1 MFSTLVDR
9 NSGFGGQ
16 AAIVGIGETDY
27 VRGAPFLPIEL
38 ILQASESAIAD
49 AGLTPGDID
58 GIIPPPGYTTSEEL
72 AANFGIDT
80 LRLATTVHMGGASAV
95 AALQHAA
102 LAVASGICRN
112 VLVVVGWN
120 GYSAFRPR
128 EGIPRPR
135 RGLDGSAVGDVVLD
149 FYLPYGARSAA
160 QFYSWIAMRYKQLYD
175 VRETDTGEI
184 ATTFRAH
191 AQLNERALMRGTPLS
206 MDEYLASRW
215 VSEPFR
221 LYDCCLETD
230 CACAV
235 VVSSIDRARDRPHPP
250 AVILAGAEGHPY
262 PADDI
267 ANRPDMFRIGLT
279 DAAPRALAAAGVRA
293 ADLDFMEIYDC
304 FTYVVL
310 LQLEALGLCE
320 RGEAG
325 AFVRYG
331 VLRLDG
337 GALPTNTHGG
347 LLSQGHMWGMNHV
360 VEAVRQLRGDAGGAQ
375 VEGAEIGCVTGW
387 GDFGDG
393 SIVVL
398 GRDR

>member
-1 MFSTLVDR
+1 V
-9 NSGFGGQ
+9 SGGELGSGSGGRT
-16 AAIVGIGETDY
+16 AIVGIGETDY
-27 VRGAPFLPIEL
+27 LRGASFLPVEL
-38 ILQASESAIAD
+38 MLQAADAAIGD
-49 AGLTPGDID
+49 AGLAATDID

-72 AANFGIDT
+72 AANLGIET
-80 LRLATTVHMGGASAV
+80 LRLATTVHMGGASPV
-95 AALQHAA
+95 ASLQHAA
-102 LAVASGICRN
+102 MAVAAGVARH

-149 FYLPYGARSAA
+149 YYLPYGARSAA
-160 QFYSWIAMRYKQLYD
+160 QFYAWIAMRHKQLYGTRD
-175 VRETDTGEI
+175 TDTGEI
-184 ATTFRAH
+184 AVTFRAH
-191 AQLNERALMRGTPLS
+191 AQLNERALMRGTPLT
-206 MDEYLASRW
+206 MDQYLDARW

-230 CACAV
+230 CAAAV
-235 VVSSIDRARDRPHPP
+235 VVSSIERARDLPHAP

-267 ANRPDMFRIGLT
+267 ANRPDMFRIGLS
-279 DAAPRALAAAGVRA
+279 DAAPRALGAAGVRA
-293 ADLDFMEIYDC
+293 HELDFMEVYDC

-310 LQLEALGLCE
+310 LQLEALGLCG

-325 AFVRYG
+325 AFVRDG

-360 VEAVRQLRGDAGGAQ
+360 VEAVRQLRGQAGAAQ
-375 VEGAEIGCVTGW
+375 VAGAEVGCVTGW

-398 GRDR
+398 RRDR

>member
-1 MFSTLVDR
+1 MGV
-9 NSGFGGQ
+9 NGFGGR

-27 VRGAPFLPIEL
+27 VRGAPFVPVEL
-38 ILQASESAIAD
+38 MLQAADAAIAD
-49 AGLTPGDID
+49 AGLAASDID
-58 GIIPPPGYTTSEEL
+58 AIIPPPGYTSSEEL
-72 AANFGIDT
+72 AANLGIDT
-80 LRLATTVHMGGASAV
+80 LRLATTVHMGGASPTAS
-95 AALQHAA
+95 LQHAA
-102 LAVASGICRN
+102 LAVANGIARH

-128 EGIPRPR
+128 EGVPRPR
-135 RGLDGSAVGDVVLD
+135 RGLDATAVGDVVLD
-149 FYLPYGARSAA
+149 YYLPYGARSAA
-160 QFYSWIAMRYKQLYD
+160 QFYGWIAMRHQQLYGTLD
-175 VRETDTGEI
+175 TDTGEI
-184 ATTFRAH
+184 AVTFRAH
-191 AQLNERALMRGTPLS
+191 AQLNERALMRGTPLT
-206 MDEYLASRW
+206 MDEYLGARW

-230 CACAV
+230 CAAAV
-235 VVSSIDRARDRPHPP
+235 VVSALDRARDLPQPP
-250 AVILAGAEGHPY
+250 AVILAGAEGHVY

-267 ANRPDMFRIGLT
+267 ANRPDIFRIGLS

-293 ADLDFMEIYDC
+293 DELDFMQLYDC
-304 FTYVVL
+304 FTHVVL
-310 LQLEALGLCE
+310 LQIEALGLCG

-325 AFVRYG
+325 AFVRDG

-360 VEAVRQLRGDAGGAQ
+360 VEAVRQLRGDAGAAQ
-375 VEGAEIGCVTGW
+375 VAGAEIGCVTGW

>member
-1 MFSTLVDR
+1 M
-9 NSGFGGQ
+9 GFGGR

-27 VRGAPFLPIEL
+27 VRGSPLLPVEL
-38 ILQASESAIAD
+38 MLRAADAAIAD
-49 AGLTPGDID
+49 AGLAVSDID
-58 GIIPPPGYTTSEEL
+58 GIVPPPGFTSSEEL
-72 AANFGIDT
+72 AANLGIDT
-80 LRLATTVHMGGASAV
+80 LRLATTVHMGGASPV
-95 AALQHAA
+95 ASLQHAA
-102 LAVASGICRN
+102 LAVASGVARN

-135 RGLDGSAVGDVVLD
+135 RGLDGGAVGDTVLD
-149 FYLPYGARSAA
+149 FYVPYGARSAA
-160 QFYSWIAMRYKQLYD
+160 QFYAWIATRHKQLYGTRD
-175 VRETDTGEI
+175 TDTGEI
-184 ATTFRAH
+184 AVTFRAH
-191 AQLNERALMRGTPLS
+191 AQLNERALMRGTPLT
-206 MDEYLASRW
+206 MDEYLAARW

-230 CACAV
+230 CAAAV
-235 VVSSIDRARDRPHPP
+235 VVSTVEEARDLRAAP
-250 AVILAGAEGHPY
+250 AVIVAGAEGHPY
-262 PADDI
+262 PPDDI
-267 ANRPDMFRIGLT
+267 ANRPDIFRIGLS
-279 DAAPRALAAAGVRA
+279 DAAPRAFGAAGISAR
-293 ADLDFMEIYDC
+293 DMDFMEVYDC

-325 AFVRYG
+325 AFVRDG

-375 VEGAEIGCVTGW
+375 VADAEIGCVTGW

-393 SIVVL
+393 SIVIL
-398 GRDR
+398 AADR